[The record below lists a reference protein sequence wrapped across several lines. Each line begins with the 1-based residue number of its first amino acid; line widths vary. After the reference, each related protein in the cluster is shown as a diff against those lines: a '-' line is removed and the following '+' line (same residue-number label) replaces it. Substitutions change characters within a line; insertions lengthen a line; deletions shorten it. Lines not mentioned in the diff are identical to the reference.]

1 MNFGFQIKLELD
13 LRYATYHIKKQK
25 IQIKNIIELRM
36 HQSSKQDKFDHK
48 LKI

>member
-25 IQIKNIIELRM
+25 INTNKKYPRIANVPI
-36 HQSSKQDKFDHK
+36 
-48 LKI
+48 